1 MNRQS
6 GQSRSQRQHRVGE
19 LLRHAISDV
28 LMRGDLRDPALEG
41 VSITVTE
48 VRVSAD
54 LKNATAYV
62 MPLGGDAAGEVEEAL
77 NRCAG
82 YIRGQVSSAV
92 ALKYSPRVSFR
103 IDQTFDQAA
112 QVDAILNDPAV
123 RRDLTD
129 DETD

>member
-6 GQSRSQRQHRVGE
+6 GQGRSQRQHRVGE

-77 NRCAG
+77 NRCAEDG
-82 YIRGQVSSAV
+82 GFGTAHERPWRRNP
-92 ALKYSPRVSFR
+92 ALPFR
-103 IDQTFDQAA
+103 MA
-112 QVDAILNDPAV
+112 
-123 RRDLTD
+123 
-129 DETD
+129 